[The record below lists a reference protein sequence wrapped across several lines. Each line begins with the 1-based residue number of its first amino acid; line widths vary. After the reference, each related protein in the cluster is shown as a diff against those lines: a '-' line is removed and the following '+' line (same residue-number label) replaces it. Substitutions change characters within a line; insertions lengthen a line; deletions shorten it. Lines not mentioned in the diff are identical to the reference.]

1 MKRILNHI
9 PTRNLAVV
17 AVLLAAVGRAAST
30 QEATGNLEG
39 RVASVDGAGLASV
52 TVTASGPSLQRPR
65 QMSTDERGYTGTD
78 GRCDASAQGGPA
90 HPAADPSTHLRPEHH
105 RHALWLRIG

>member
-65 QMSTDERGYTGTD
+65 QMSTDERGYFRMLALPVGEYTV
-78 GRCDASAQGGPA
+78 RVVASSF
-90 HPAADPSTHLRPEHH
+90 DPHLQ
-105 RHALWLRIG
+105 